1 MPEIKGPANQAI
13 GIARQAPKPQTP
25 PAQPKT
31 PEQLLR
37 ESIYR
42 EGYEKGRHEKG
53 TKNFWHGSLFTIVIM
68 GISALFIYML
78 NAANLDRQMLESKI
92 AVTGAISNAKL
103 LTEQNA
109 LNAPVV
115 EPEGQK

>member
-1 MPEIKGPANQAI
+1 MAEFKTPAGQI
-13 GIARQAPKPQTP
+13 GIARQAPKPQVP

-31 PEQLLR
+31 TDQLLR

-53 TKNFWHGSLFTIVIM
+53 VKNFWHGSVFTLVIM
-68 GISALFIYML
+68 GVSSLFIFMVDAG
-78 NAANLDRQMLESKI
+78 NRERNMIESRV

-103 LTEQNA
+103 LAEENA
-109 LNAPVV
+109 LPRAVV
-115 EPEGQK
+115 EPDGK

>member
-1 MPEIKGPANQAI
+1 MVEVKTPAGQI
-13 GIARQAPKPQTP
+13 GIARQAPKPQVT

-37 ESIYR
+37 ESIFR

-53 TKNFWHGSLFTIVIM
+53 MRNFWHGSVFTIVIM
-68 GISALFIYML
+68 GISALFIFVVDAGNRERNMI
-78 NAANLDRQMLESKI
+78 ESRV

-103 LTEQNA
+103 LAEENA
-109 LNAPVV
+109 LPRPVV
-115 EPEGQK
+115 EPESVK